1 MAEKNEQFER
11 RKKVLYDMICDKQYI
26 PMKIKEI
33 AILLGVPR
41 ENREEL
47 REVLDALVLEGKIE
61 LTAKGKYRKASAK
74 FLEGTFIA
82 HPRGFGFVEVDGR
95 EADLFIP
102 EEATAGAMH
111 RDTVSV
117 AVLQSR
123 EGKRQEGRIV
133 KILEHGIKEL
143 IGTYQSRPS
152 AHYGFLL
159 PDNKRITKDI
169 FIAQENACSAMDGHK
184 VLVELISYG
193 GSGKSPEGRVKKII
207 GHINDP
213 GTDIMSVVYEYGLP
227 FEFPERVMK
236 QAQRTPAC
244 VSAADMQGRRDL
256 RDTMMV
262 TIDGEDAKD
271 LDDAVSLSFDG
282 KYYHL
287 GVHIADVT
295 NYVQENSALDCEARE
310 RGTSVYLADRVIP
323 MLPHRLS
330 NGICSLNE
338 GVDRLAMSC
347 LMQIDRNG
355 NVTDHDVTESVIR
368 VDRRMSYTQVR
379 SILEYA
385 SSLRTAHTSE
395 RPCAANDATECEEAK
410 PAETAE
416 RGAESGHGADGE
428 TARALYEEYREFVP
442 MFEEMEALMHIL
454 RAKRKK
460 RGAIDFNFP
469 EAKVLLD
476 ENGAP
481 TKILVQEPDTATRII
496 EEFMLC
502 ANETVAEHFFWQE
515 TPFLYRTHEAPDSEK
530 IGQLASF
537 IAGFGYGMKGISD
550 EVHPKELQKLLAR
563 TADTPQEL
571 LISRLTLRS
580 MKQAKYA
587 TEDMGHFGLAAR
599 HYCHFTSPIR
609 RYPDLQI
616 HRIIKDVLRGRM
628 KEEKALH
635 YTEILPDI
643 AAHCSRTERRADEAE
658 RDTVKM
664 KKAQYMMSHI
674 GEEYDAVITGLMSY
688 GMYAELP
695 NTVEGLIH
703 VTRMYDDRYYYREE
717 SYEMYGMDTGR
728 VFRLGDTIR
737 IRVTDADKEAKSV
750 DFELAE

>member
-1 MAEKNEQFER
+1 MTEKKEQFER

-33 AILLGVPR
+33 AILLNVPKDS
-41 ENREEL
+41 REEL
-47 REVLDALVLEGKIE
+47 RKVLDALVLDGKIE

-95 EADLFIP
+95 ESDIFIP
-102 EEATAGAMH
+102 EEATADAMH
-111 RDTVSV
+111 RDTVQV
-117 AVLQSR
+117 AILQSK
-123 EGKRQEGRIV
+123 EGKRQEGKIV
-133 KILEHGIKEL
+133 KILEHGIREL
-143 IGTYQSRPS
+143 IGTYQCRPS

-169 FIAQENACSAMDGHK
+169 FIAQENAGGAMDGHK
-184 VLVELISYG
+184 VLVELLSYG
-193 GSGKSPEGRVKKII
+193 GHGKSPEGRVKEII

-227 FEFPERVMK
+227 FEFSDRVMK
-236 QAQRTPAC
+236 QAERTPAC
-244 VSAADMQGRRDL
+244 VSEADMQARRDL
-256 RDTMMV
+256 RDVVMV

-282 KYYHL
+282 TYYYL
-287 GVHIADVT
+287 GVHIADVS
-295 NYVQENSALDCEARE
+295 NYVQENSALDCEART

-330 NGICSLNE
+330 NGICSLNA

-347 LMQIDRNG
+347 LMQIDCKG
-355 NVTDHDVTESVIR
+355 NVIDHEVTESVIR
-368 VDRRMSYTQVR
+368 VDRRMSYTQVKE
-379 SILEYA
+379 ILEYA
-385 SSLRTAHTSE
+385 SYLRTEQDGSQKEQDTFWKE
-395 RPCAANDATECEEAK
+395 PCVFYQECRAIIPMLEKMEE
-410 PAETAE
+410 
-416 RGAESGHGADGE
+416 
-428 TARALYEEYREFVP
+428 
-442 MFEEMEALMHIL
+442 LMRIL
-454 RAKRKK
+454 RVKRKK

-476 ENGAP
+476 ENGVP
-481 TKILVQEPDTATRII
+481 MEIVPQEPNTATRII

-530 IGQLASF
+530 IEQLASF

-580 MKQAKYA
+580 MKQARYT
-587 TEDMGHFGLAAR
+587 TEDTGHFGLAAQ

-616 HRIIKDVLRGRM
+616 HRIIKDVLRGRLR
-628 KEEKALH
+628 EEKTQH

-643 AAHCSRTERRADEAE
+643 AEHCSKTERRADEAE

-728 VFRLGDTIR
+728 IFRLGDTIR
-737 IRVTDADKEAKSV
+737 IRVTDADKEAKTV

>member
-1 MAEKNEQFER
+1 MTEKKEQFER

-33 AILLGVPR
+33 AILLNVPKDS
-41 ENREEL
+41 REEL
-47 REVLDALVLEGKIE
+47 RKVLDALVVDGKIE

-95 EADLFIP
+95 ESDIFIP
-102 EEATAGAMH
+102 EEATADAMH
-111 RDTVSV
+111 RDTVQV
-117 AVLQSR
+117 AILQSK
-123 EGKRQEGRIV
+123 EGKRQEGKIV
-133 KILEHGIKEL
+133 KILEHGIREL
-143 IGTYQSRPS
+143 IGTYQCRPS

-169 FIAQENACSAMDGHK
+169 FIAQENAGGAMDGHK
-184 VLVELISYG
+184 VLVELLSYG
-193 GSGKSPEGRVKKII
+193 GHGKSPEGRVKEII

-227 FEFPERVMK
+227 FEFSDRMMK
-236 QAQRTPAC
+236 QAERTPAC
-244 VSAADMQGRRDL
+244 VSEADMQGRRDL
-256 RDTMMV
+256 RDVVMV

-282 KYYHL
+282 TYYYL

-295 NYVQENSALDCEARE
+295 NYVQENSALDCEART

-330 NGICSLNE
+330 NGICSLNA

-347 LMQIDRNG
+347 LMQIDCKG
-355 NVTDHDVTESVIR
+355 NVIDHEVTESVIR
-368 VDRRMSYTQVR
+368 VDRRMSYTQVKE
-379 SILEYA
+379 ILEYA
-385 SSLRTAHTSE
+385 SYLRTEQDGSQKEQDTFWKE
-395 RPCAANDATECEEAK
+395 PCVFYQECRAIIPMLEKMEE
-410 PAETAE
+410 
-416 RGAESGHGADGE
+416 
-428 TARALYEEYREFVP
+428 
-442 MFEEMEALMHIL
+442 LMRIL
-454 RAKRKK
+454 RVKRKK

-476 ENGAP
+476 ENGVP
-481 TKILVQEPDTATRII
+481 MEIVPQEPNTATRII

-530 IGQLASF
+530 IEQLASF

-563 TADTPQEL
+563 TADMPQEL

-580 MKQAKYA
+580 MKQARYT
-587 TEDMGHFGLAAR
+587 TEDTGHFGLAAQ

-616 HRIIKDVLRGRM
+616 HRIIKDVLRGRLR
-628 KEEKALH
+628 EEKTQH

-643 AAHCSRTERRADEAE
+643 AEHCSKTERRADEAE

-728 VFRLGDTIR
+728 IFRLGDTIR
-737 IRVTDADKEAKSV
+737 IRVTDADKEAKTV

>member
-1 MAEKNEQFER
+1 
-11 RKKVLYDMICDKQYI
+11 MICDKQYI

-33 AILLGVPR
+33 AILLNVPKDS
-41 ENREEL
+41 REEL
-47 REVLDALVLEGKIE
+47 RKVLDALVLDGKIE

-95 EADLFIP
+95 ESDIFIP
-102 EEATAGAMH
+102 EEATADAMH
-111 RDTVSV
+111 RDTVQV
-117 AVLQSR
+117 AILQSK
-123 EGKRQEGRIV
+123 EGKRQEGKIV
-133 KILEHGIKEL
+133 KILEHGIREL
-143 IGTYQSRPS
+143 IGTYQCRPS

-169 FIAQENACSAMDGHK
+169 FIAQENAGGAMDGHK
-184 VLVELISYG
+184 VLVELLSYG
-193 GSGKSPEGRVKKII
+193 GHGKSPEGRVKEII

-227 FEFPERVMK
+227 FEFSDRVMK
-236 QAQRTPAC
+236 QAERTPAC
-244 VSAADMQGRRDL
+244 VSEADMQGRRDL
-256 RDTMMV
+256 RDVVMV

-282 KYYHL
+282 TYYYL

-295 NYVQENSALDCEARE
+295 NYVQENSALDCEART

-330 NGICSLNE
+330 NGICSLNA

-347 LMQIDRNG
+347 LMQIDCKG
-355 NVTDHDVTESVIR
+355 NVIDHEVTESVIR
-368 VDRRMSYTQVR
+368 VDRRMSYTQVKE
-379 SILEYA
+379 ILEYA
-385 SSLRTAHTSE
+385 SYLRTEQDGSQKEQDTFWKE
-395 RPCAANDATECEEAK
+395 PCVFYQECRAIIPMLEKMEE
-410 PAETAE
+410 
-416 RGAESGHGADGE
+416 
-428 TARALYEEYREFVP
+428 
-442 MFEEMEALMHIL
+442 LMRIL
-454 RAKRKK
+454 RVKRKK

-476 ENGAP
+476 ENGVP
-481 TKILVQEPDTATRII
+481 MEIVPQEPNTATRII

-530 IGQLASF
+530 IEQLASF

-580 MKQAKYA
+580 MKQARYT
-587 TEDMGHFGLAAR
+587 TEDTGHFGLAAQ

-616 HRIIKDVLRGRM
+616 HRIIKDVLRGRLR
-628 KEEKALH
+628 EEKTQH

-643 AAHCSRTERRADEAE
+643 AEHCSKTERRADEAE

-728 VFRLGDTIR
+728 IFRLGDTIR
-737 IRVTDADKEAKSV
+737 IRVTDADKEAKTV

>member
-1 MAEKNEQFER
+1 MTEKKEQFER

-33 AILLGVPR
+33 AILLNVPKDS
-41 ENREEL
+41 REEL
-47 REVLDALVLEGKIE
+47 RKVLDALVLDGKIE

-95 EADLFIP
+95 ESDIFIP
-102 EEATAGAMH
+102 EEATADAMH
-111 RDTVSV
+111 RDTVQV
-117 AVLQSR
+117 AILQSK
-123 EGKRQEGRIV
+123 EGKRQEGKIV
-133 KILEHGIKEL
+133 KILEHGIREL
-143 IGTYQSRPS
+143 IGTYQCRPS

-169 FIAQENACSAMDGHK
+169 FIAQENAGGAMDGHK
-184 VLVELISYG
+184 VLVELLSYG
-193 GSGKSPEGRVKKII
+193 GHGKSPEGRVKEII

-227 FEFPERVMK
+227 FEFSDRVMK
-236 QAQRTPAC
+236 QAERTPAC
-244 VSAADMQGRRDL
+244 VSEADMQGRRDL
-256 RDTMMV
+256 RDVVMV

-282 KYYHL
+282 TYYYL

-295 NYVQENSALDCEARE
+295 NYVQENSALDCEART

-330 NGICSLNE
+330 NGICSLNA

-347 LMQIDRNG
+347 LMQIDCKG
-355 NVTDHDVTESVIR
+355 NVIDHEVTESVIR
-368 VDRRMSYTQVR
+368 VDRRMSYTQVKE
-379 SILEYA
+379 ILEYA
-385 SSLRTAHTSE
+385 SYLRTEQDGSQKE
-395 RPCAANDATECEEAK
+395 PCVF
-410 PAETAE
+410 
-416 RGAESGHGADGE
+416 
-428 TARALYEEYREFVP
+428 YEECRAIIP
-442 MFEEMEALMHIL
+442 MLEKMEELMRIL
-454 RAKRKK
+454 RVKRKK

-476 ENGAP
+476 ENGVP
-481 TKILVQEPDTATRII
+481 MEIVPQEPNTATRII

-530 IGQLASF
+530 IEQLASF

-580 MKQAKYA
+580 MKQARYT
-587 TEDMGHFGLAAR
+587 TEDTGHFGLAAQ

-616 HRIIKDVLRGRM
+616 HRIIKDVLRGRLR
-628 KEEKALH
+628 EEKTQH

-643 AAHCSRTERRADEAE
+643 AEHCSKTERRADEAE

-688 GMYAELP
+688 GMYAELS

-728 VFRLGDTIR
+728 IFRLGDTIR
-737 IRVTDADKEAKSV
+737 IRVTDADKEAKTV